1 MNAMNEVRKLKRKIR
16 ASLVSTQKLKSERS
30 VNTIRALGV
39 HLHKLQIIENSIE
52 NHNGTIDGR
61 LIQRIKNY
69 QKELEEA
76 SPLLERLESV
86 NDLKSYAVTLQTRLT
101 RTSRLLDTWLD
112 DFKESDFGHERV
124 LIAQVKLASDSWQS
138 LRLKSGIEFTDILDS
153 SLNEISKQ
161 VVTLDEFLSIQLLK
175 NNNSEQEVVN
185 LVSKFNLDKREIG
198 DTIKPLQSALASLVS
213 AMKRIKQDVT
223 LQEVLQETKNQVS
236 KVKKKNRNEDTHLE
250 KLKEKEESIE
260 AIREKIVKSNPS
272 DPDVL
277 ELKDELL
284 FSLKHLKE
292 LRLIKEEYIGDSD
305 QLITLL
311 ESAKEQAIKNPGK
324 PIALHNKLFAT
335 HNTATIIKAEQVKQK
350 KSDRRFNTT
359 Y

>member
-1 MNAMNEVRKLKRKIR
+1 MITEIQS
-16 ASLVSTQKLKSERS
+16 ASASW
-30 VNTIRALGV
+30 
-39 HLHKLQIIENSIE
+39 NS
-52 NHNGTIDGR
+52 
-61 LIQRIKNY
+61 LM
-69 QKELEEA
+69 
-76 SPLLERLESV
+76 V
-86 NDLKSYAVTLQTRLT
+86 
-101 RTSRLLDTWLD
+101 
-112 DFKESDFGHERV
+112 
-124 LIAQVKLASDSWQS
+124 
-138 LRLKSGIEFTDILDS
+138 KSGIEFTDKLDK

-161 VVTLDEFLSIQLLK
+161 VVKLDEFLSIQLLK

-213 AMKRIKQDVT
+213 AMKRIKHDET

-250 KLKEKEESIE
+250 KLKEREESIE
-260 AIREKIVKSNPS
+260 AIRKKIVKSNHS

-311 ESAKEQAIKNPGK
+311 ESAKEQALKNPGK

-350 KSDRRFNTT
+350 KVIEDLTQLVNDAKKKNELITNDIQVNISEC
-359 Y
+359 